1 MAGTNR
7 PSADDHASIISH
19 NARWGLI
26 LFAIYV
32 VLYLGFMILA
42 AYFPEQMA
50 RTTPIGSVNV
60 AIVYGIGLIL
70 AAFVLAIIYTFISRS
85 SDAT

>member
-1 MAGTNR
+1 MADANR

-26 LFAIYV
+26 LFALYV

-60 AIVYGIGLIL
+60 AIAYGVGLIL
-70 AAFVLAIIYTFISRS
+70 AAFVLAIVYTMISRS
-85 SDAT
+85 SDAA

>member
-1 MAGTNR
+1 M
-7 PSADDHASIISH
+7 
-19 NARWGLI
+19 
-26 LFAIYV
+26 
-32 VLYLGFMILA
+32 LYLGFMILA